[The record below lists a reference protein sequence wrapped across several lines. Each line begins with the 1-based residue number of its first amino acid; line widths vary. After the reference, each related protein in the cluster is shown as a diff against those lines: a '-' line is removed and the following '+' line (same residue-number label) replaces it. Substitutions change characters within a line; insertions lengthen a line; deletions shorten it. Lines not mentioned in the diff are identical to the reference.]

1 MSITIKDIARMVN
14 VSHTTVSRALND
26 SPLIKKETR
35 DRIKEIAK
43 AHNYVPNFNAKS
55 LVLAK
60 SYNIGLFF
68 STLKKGTT
76 AHFFQEV
83 IVGVNNAVE
92 DQYTLSVK
100 GIDDYK
106 NFFAIQKR
114 YFDGIILMSQSLQDD
129 EFINHVIN
137 EDIPLAVL
145 NRELGEENVI
155 NIISD
160 DIEGAFNITE
170 HIIKQGHT
178 RIGIIEGK
186 QDFKASI
193 HRRRGFMNALE
204 KYKIPFNPL
213 FSVAGNYDLESEY
226 QAMKKMLKKAEM
238 PTALFC
244 FNDEMA
250 VGAMKAINESN
261 LRIPEDISIAGFDDS
276 VFSAYLHPALT
287 TVRRSIEKISNT
299 GARLLLEMINK
310 PGNVKHEKLFVH
322 TELVV
327 RESVKK
333 LKS

>member
-1 MSITIKDIARMVN
+1 MSITIKDIAKMVN

-26 SPLIKKETR
+26 SPLIKQETK

-43 AHNYVPNFNAKS
+43 EFNYVPNFNAKS

-83 IVGVNNAVE
+83 IVGVNNAVK
-92 DQYTLSVK
+92 DQYTLTVK

-106 NFFAIQKR
+106 SFMAIQKR

-129 EFINHVIN
+129 EFINHVIG

-145 NRELGEENVI
+145 NRDLGIGNVI

-170 HIIKQGHT
+170 YIIKQGHT
-178 RIGIIEGK
+178 KIGIIEGK
-186 QDFKASI
+186 PDFKASI
-193 HRRRGFMNALE
+193 HRRRGFLNALE
-204 KYKIPFNPL
+204 KYYIPFDPE
-213 FSVAGNYDLESEY
+213 FSVVGNYDLESGY
-226 QAMKKMLKKAEM
+226 QAMKKLLKKPER
-238 PTALFC
+238 PTVMFC

-250 VGAMKAINESN
+250 VGAMKAINEN
-261 LRIPEDISIAGFDDS
+261 QLRIPEDISIAGFDDS

-287 TVRRSIEKISNT
+287 TVRRPIEKISNT
-299 GARLLLEMINK
+299 GAQLLLDMITK
-310 PGNVKHEKLFVH
+310 HGNVKNEIQYVH

-327 RESVKK
+327 RDSVKK
-333 LKS
+333 I